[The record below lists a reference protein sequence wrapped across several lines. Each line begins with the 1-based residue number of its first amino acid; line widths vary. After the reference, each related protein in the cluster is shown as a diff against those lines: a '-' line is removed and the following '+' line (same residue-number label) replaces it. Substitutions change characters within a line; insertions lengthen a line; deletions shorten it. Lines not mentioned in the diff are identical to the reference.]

1 MATIQTQ
8 RDATVILT
16 DSSNWIPWYRQL
28 KLKCQS
34 QGIWPLLDPEGVRL
48 QRIQPEAPLPPDIS
62 QGNTRGSAQDTTE
75 MSTTTSR
82 IPTIP
87 TRVSELSEKG
97 QEAYKEDR
105 DDYKLRLESYKI
117 RERDYQEE
125 SNKISKMVEHILTT
139 VTPHLQL
146 SCCAENG
153 TPRDWITA
161 LQDTVGV
168 DEDEERARA
177 REIPSRTQANAFNH
191 KLGDVAEVMQTQAVI
206 DDFLGS
212 VSKWHQ
218 PGPQGSKG
226 QDGREIS
233 RIDEGTMKA
242 AFSASQQGYPLKDAF
257 ILDSGSTTHICNDL
271 SRIEDVRPSTPG
283 DYIWAGSS
291 KVWIRGYGAVTLTT
305 EGSQDKQALHIVN
318 VAWCPDF
325 LCSLVSFRLLR
336 RQGIWWD
343 NREDPTSLRR
353 WDGTIIAILSERHGQ
368 WIIEDTTPFDS
379 AFHVQEIATWVR
391 TVELPGTQSQQPET
405 ETFYED
411 DTTQEESPHSEN
423 QIPPRKEANKWASF
437 LDQLGLVKR
446 KESPL
451 KEAELEKLQEH
462 LEGLYM

>member
-62 QGNTRGSAQDTTE
+62 QYEPSSSPSAASSHTTRNARGNTRGSAQDTTE

-139 VTPHLQL
+139 
-146 SCCAENG
+146 NG

-177 REIPSRTQANAFNH
+177 RERYQAALKPMRSTTNWETWLNEYDQAATRAET
-191 KLGDVAEVMQTQAVI
+191 LEVAEVMQTQAVI

-212 VSKWHQ
+212 VSKMASTWTAGFQ
-218 PGPQGSKG
+218 GPGYDKKAMNRKRMMKLFREYMSLQYPSRGKPKSAFAVEDSYAASGEPDSDTLRDASSVELRAPSNQGRGNPRQSNKRKMDG
-226 QDGREIS
+226 QSTRTKQIPERNSAKAGDICPACEQRHEIS
-233 RIDEGTMKA
+233 DCYYVNKAKAPEWFKPNRGIARLVQYKLENDTNLQRTMQEMSPETKRPR
-242 AFSASQQGYPLKDAF
+242 F
-257 ILDSGSTTHICNDL
+257 STTSRSITPHIKTSQTPDAV
-271 SRIEDVRPSTPG
+271 IE
-283 DYIWAGSS
+283 
-291 KVWIRGYGAVTLTT
+291 
-305 EGSQDKQALHIVN
+305 
-318 VAWCPDF
+318 
-325 LCSLVSFRLLR
+325 
-336 RQGIWWD
+336 
-343 NREDPTSLRR
+343 
-353 WDGTIIAILSERHGQ
+353 
-368 WIIEDTTPFDS
+368 
-379 AFHVQEIATWVR
+379 
-391 TVELPGTQSQQPET
+391 
-405 ETFYED
+405 
-411 DTTQEESPHSEN
+411 
-423 QIPPRKEANKWASF
+423 
-437 LDQLGLVKR
+437 
-446 KESPL
+446 
-451 KEAELEKLQEH
+451 
-462 LEGLYM
+462 

>member
-16 DSSNWIPWYRQL
+16 DSSNWISWYRQL

-62 QGNTRGSAQDTTE
+62 QYEPSSSPSAASSHTTRNARGNTRGSAQDTTE

-117 RERDYQEE
+117 RERTIKKKATKSQRW
-125 SNKISKMVEHILTT
+125 SNTS
-139 VTPHLQL
+139 LQP
-146 SCCAENG
+146 CCTENG

-212 VSKWHQ
+212 VSKIASTWTAGFQ
-218 PGPQGSKG
+218 RPGYDKKAMNRKRMMKLFREYMSLHYPSRGKPKSAFAVGDSYAASGEPDSDTLRDASSVELRAPSNQ
-226 QDGREIS
+226 GRETLGNQTNARWMVKVPEPS
-233 RIDEGTMKA
+233 RSRRGIQRKLETYVLPVNSVMRYLTATM
-242 AFSASQQGYPLKDAF
+242 
-257 ILDSGSTTHICNDL
+257 
-271 SRIEDVRPSTPG
+271 
-283 DYIWAGSS
+283 
-291 KVWIRGYGAVTLTT
+291 
-305 EGSQDKQALHIVN
+305 
-318 VAWCPDF
+318 
-325 LCSLVSFRLLR
+325 
-336 RQGIWWD
+336 
-343 NREDPTSLRR
+343 
-353 WDGTIIAILSERHGQ
+353 
-368 WIIEDTTPFDS
+368 
-379 AFHVQEIATWVR
+379 
-391 TVELPGTQSQQPET
+391 
-405 ETFYED
+405 
-411 DTTQEESPHSEN
+411 
-423 QIPPRKEANKWASF
+423 
-437 LDQLGLVKR
+437 
-446 KESPL
+446 
-451 KEAELEKLQEH
+451 
-462 LEGLYM
+462 